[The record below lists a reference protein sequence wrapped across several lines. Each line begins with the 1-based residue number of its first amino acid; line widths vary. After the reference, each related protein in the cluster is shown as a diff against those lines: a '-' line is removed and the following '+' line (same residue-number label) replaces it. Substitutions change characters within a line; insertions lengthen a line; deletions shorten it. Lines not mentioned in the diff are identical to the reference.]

1 MLRNKHRKANIATL
15 PFRIRNNFRRL
26 PNRFSQPQ
34 DVILSDNDSIETML
48 QDFEDGNVNG
58 EEHNNDGDNHDYLE
72 QRGDDDYFEQSDD
85 DHLGQR
91 SDLEQ
96 YEESDYL
103 MMSSESDYLM
113 SSESNYLMSS
123 ESDYLMSSES
133 DEDYATSSLD
143 DADTSSEERLFVDAA
158 LAEDKLPSF
167 DGIQRWRINFQ

>member
-34 DVILSDNDSIETML
+34 DVILSDNDSSEIML

-58 EEHNNDGDNHDYLE
+58 EEHNNDGDDHDYLE
-72 QRGDDDYFEQSDD
+72 QRDDDDYFERSD

-96 YEESDYL
+96 HEESDYV
-103 MMSSESDYLM
+103 MSSESDYAM
-113 SSESNYLMSS
+113 
-123 ESDYLMSSES
+123 
-133 DEDYATSSLD
+133 
-143 DADTSSEERLFVDAA
+143 
-158 LAEDKLPSF
+158 P
-167 DGIQRWRINFQ
+167 